1 MNIFSRDEFC
11 VQKELFNILKL
22 HRNYYKKLT
31 IKNFLS
37 LYHFFKNKYFY
48 NTRYIYIYKYKI

>member
-22 HRNYYKKLT
+22 HRNYYKKIDYKKFSLV
-31 IKNFLS
+31 ISFL
-37 LYHFFKNKYFY
+37 
-48 NTRYIYIYKYKI
+48 